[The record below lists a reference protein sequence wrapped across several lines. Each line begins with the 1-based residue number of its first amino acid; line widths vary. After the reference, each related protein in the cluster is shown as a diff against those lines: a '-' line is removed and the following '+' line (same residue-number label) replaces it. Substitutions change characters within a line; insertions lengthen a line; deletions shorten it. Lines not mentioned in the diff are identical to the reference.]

1 MSDTYPATCSD
12 PEHAPEVEALLGTLN
27 AVQRQA
33 VLHGEGPLLVAAGAG
48 SGKTRVLTHRI
59 AYLIAGRGVA
69 PGNILAVT
77 FTNKAAKE
85 MRERVGRLIGEDRV
99 RQLWI
104 GTFHA
109 ICLRILREFGSQ
121 IGLSRDFVIYDE
133 TDQRALMRECLQQ
146 LALDPQIYPPRDMLM
161 RISQAKEQLLP
172 LEAWDTCFQGFPEGT
187 CEVYRLYQTRLR
199 ASNALD
205 FDDLLAETVRLL
217 GTDGGVRQRL
227 QRRFQYLLVDEYQD
241 VNYAQYVLLQQ
252 LAANHRN
259 LCVVGDEDQSIYS
272 FRGANVEL
280 FLRFPQD
287 YPGARV
293 IKLEQNYRSTT
304 VILQAANAVIQ
315 HNQQRTQKR
324 LWSQKQGGVPL
335 VQHEAPNPLEEA
347 YWIAQRIRD
356 AVTRGS
362 RTYRDFAVLFRTNAQ
377 SRVLEE
383 MFINWRIPHVLV
395 GSVRFYDRR
404 VVRDVLA
411 YLRVVQNP
419 ADGVSLKR
427 IINVPPR
434 GIGSATLRALEADA
448 QANQCALWDA
458 LLHADRIPQLSARA
472 RARIQDFVQL
482 ISGLRGLRDQVSVTE
497 ITRYILEETGYWS
510 MLRHERNLS
519 ARDELEHIQELLAIT
534 REFETQTEEPT
545 LGAFLEQAALF
556 SAADMSH
563 HSGDAVVLMT
573 LHAAKGLEFPV
584 VFLTGMEEGLFP
596 HARSQETQAELE
608 EERRLCYVGITRA
621 MEELCLTYAQ
631 RRPRYPEE
639 LEATPDLTLP
649 SRFLSEIPADLFYP
663 DDTPSRPAVSSFD
676 PDAEE
681 FPVASHSSR
690 ARPQSLPG
698 DEMPR
703 ESRKWE
709 RGQKVRHAQFGEGT
723 ILDVRLD
730 GRSRTMELAIAFEDK
745 RIGVRRLCPEYAG
758 LEQVPGDSGRR
769 AAH

>member
-1 MSDTYPATCSD
+1 MSDIHSASCPD
-12 PEHAPEVEALLGTLN
+12 PGYAPEAEALLRPLN
-27 AVQRQA
+27 AAQREA

-59 AYLIAGRGVA
+59 AYLIAVHGVA
-69 PGNILAVT
+69 PGSILAVT

-85 MRERVGRLIGEDRV
+85 MKERASRLIGEDRV

-109 ICLRILREFGSQ
+109 ICLRILREFGPHA
-121 IGLSRDFVIYDE
+121 GLSRDFVIYDE
-133 TDQRALMRECLQQ
+133 TDQRALIRECLQQ
-146 LALDPQIYPPRDMLM
+146 LALDPQIYPPRDLLM
-161 RISQAKEQLLP
+161 QISQAKEQLRAP
-172 LEAWDTCFQGFPEGT
+172 EAWDTCFQGLPDLA
-187 CEVYRLYQTRLR
+187 CEVGRLYQSRLR

-205 FDDLLAETVRLL
+205 FDDLLTETVRLL
-217 GTDGGVRQRL
+217 CTVDSVRRKL

-241 VNYAQYVLLQQ
+241 VNQAQYVLLQQ
-252 LAANHRN
+252 LAAGHHN

-272 FRGANVEL
+272 FRGANVAL

-287 YPGARV
+287 YPEARV
-293 IKLEQNYRSTT
+293 IKLEQNYRSTQN
-304 VILQAANAVIQ
+304 ILRAANAVVQ
-315 HNQQRTQKR
+315 HNQQRTRKR
-324 LWSQKQGGVPL
+324 LWSRKQDGIPL
-335 VQHEAPNPLEEA
+335 VLHEAPNPLEEA
-347 YWIAQRIRD
+347 YWIARRIRD
-356 AVTRGS
+356 AVAGGS

-377 SRVLEE
+377 SRALEE

-404 VVRDVLA
+404 VVRDILA
-411 YLRVVQNP
+411 YLRVIQNP

-434 GIGSATLRALEADA
+434 GIGSVTLRALDADV
-448 QANQCALWDA
+448 QAHRYSLWDA
-458 LLHADRIPQLSARA
+458 LLQVDRIPQIPARA
-472 RARIQDFVQL
+472 RTRIQDFVQQ
-482 ISGLRGLRDQVSVTE
+482 ISGWQELRDRVPVSE
-497 ITRYILEETGYWS
+497 ITRCVLEETGYRS
-510 MLRHERNLS
+510 MLQRERNLS

-534 REFETQTEEPT
+534 REFEAQTEEPT

-556 SAADMSH
+556 SAADMS

-596 HARSQETQAELE
+596 HVRSQVTPEELE

-621 MEELCLTYAQ
+621 MEELYFTYAQ
-631 RRPRYPEE
+631 RRSRYPGE
-639 LEATPDLTLP
+639 LEAIPDLALP

-663 DDTPSRPAVSSFD
+663 DDTRGRPAVSSFD

-681 FPVASHSSR
+681 FSASSR
-690 ARPQSLPG
+690 SFRSCPLPLQEAPMEPQRWS
-698 DEMPR
+698 
-703 ESRKWE
+703 

-723 ILDVRLD
+723 ILDVQTD
-730 GRSRTMELAIAFEDK
+730 GGAHAVELVIVFNDK
-745 RIGVRRLCPEYAG
+745 RIGVRRLCPEYAH
-758 LEQVPGDSGRR
+758 LEQMP
-769 AAH
+769 